1 MDMVILGLSAFYHDS
16 AAALVVDGR
25 VVAAAEEERFTRKKH
40 DQSFPH
46 QSIEF
51 CLEEG
56 KVTLDEVEAIVFYD
70 KPLLKFDRL
79 LETYFE
85 CAPRNLGSFLKAMPV
100 WIREKIYFKKLLRD
114 SFKKF
119 PGKLPP
125 LYFSEHHLSHAASAF
140 FASPYDEAAVLCID
154 GVGEWA
160 TTSAWHGFSNE
171 LRPLFEIQ
179 FPHSLGLFY
188 SAFTAYLGFKVNSG
202 EYKMMGLAPY
212 GKAEFSELIFK
223 ELIHLNADGSYQL
236 NLKYFNFA
244 GSRQMFT
251 EDFVKLFGQPPRMEG
266 EPLTEF
272 HKNLAASVQV
282 VTEQVVLGLARQ
294 LKQQTQ
300 LETLTLAG
308 GVALNCVANAVLKE
322 SQIFKNIWVQP
333 ASGDSGGALG
343 AALAWYYLSAKQK
356 RITDSNWQQGSLL
369 GPSFDQYYIKVY
381 LQELGVQFVEYKSD
395 EEINEVISLELIKG
409 SVIGLFRGKME
420 FGPRALGCRSII
432 GDPRFPNMQSTMNL
446 KIKKRESFRP
456 FAPAVLKEE
465 VSKHFYWNEKVPAP
479 YMLFTTQVKD
489 TKELPAITHVDG
501 SARLQVV
508 DEKIH
513 PRFHQLIKTFFA
525 RSGCPVIIN
534 TSFNVRGEPIVC
546 RPSEALNCF
555 MTTDMDVLVLENIL
569 LKKSD
574 QPGIVLK
581 RDWKNA
587 YERD

>member
-1 MDMVILGLSAFYHDS
+1 MNMVILGLSAFYHDS
-16 AAALVVDGR
+16 AAALIIDGR
-25 VVAAAEEERFTRKKH
+25 IIAAAEEERFSRKKH
-40 DQSFPH
+40 DQSFPQ

-51 CLEEG
+51 CLKEG
-56 KVTLDEVEAIVFYD
+56 KVRLDDIDAIVFYD

-85 CAPRNLGSFLKAMPV
+85 SAPKGLPSFLQAMPL
-100 WIREKIYFKKLLRD
+100 WIKEKIYLKKILRD

-119 PGKLPP
+119 AVKLPP
-125 LYFSEHHLSHAASAF
+125 IYFSEHHLSHAASAF
-140 FASPYDEAAVLCID
+140 YASPYNEAAILCID

-160 TTSAWHGFSNE
+160 TTSGWHGFSNE
-171 LRPLFEIQ
+171 IKPLFEIQ

-212 GKAEFSELIFK
+212 GKPEFTDILLK
-223 ELIHLNADGSYQL
+223 ECIHFHADGSYQL
-236 NLKYFNFA
+236 NLDYFNFV
-244 GSRQMFT
+244 GTKQMFT
-251 EDFVKLFGQPPRMEG
+251 KKLQELFNQPPRTEN

-272 HKNLAASVQV
+272 HKNLAASVQK
-282 VTEQVVLGLARQ
+282 VTEMGVMNLA
-294 LKQQTQ
+294 KQMKLLTQ
-300 LETLTLAG
+300 QDSITLAG

-322 SQIFKNIWVQP
+322 SGLFKNIWVQP
-333 ASGDSGGALG
+333 ASGDSGGAIG
-343 AALAWYYLSAKQK
+343 AALAFYHLEKKEK
-356 RITDSNWQQGSLL
+356 RILDSNWQQGSLL
-369 GPSFDQYYIKVY
+369 GPSFEPYFIKMY
-381 LQELGVQFVEYKSD
+381 LEEMGVQFTEYQT
-395 EEINEVISLELIKG
+395 ENEINEAISDELIKG

-465 VSKHFYWNEKVPAP
+465 VAKHFYWNEKTPAP
-479 YMLFTTQVKD
+479 YMLFTAQVRNA
-489 TKELPAITHVDG
+489 EAFPATTHVDG

-508 DEKIH
+508 DQAIH

-525 RSGCPVIIN
+525 KSGCPVIIN

-587 YERD
+587 YARD